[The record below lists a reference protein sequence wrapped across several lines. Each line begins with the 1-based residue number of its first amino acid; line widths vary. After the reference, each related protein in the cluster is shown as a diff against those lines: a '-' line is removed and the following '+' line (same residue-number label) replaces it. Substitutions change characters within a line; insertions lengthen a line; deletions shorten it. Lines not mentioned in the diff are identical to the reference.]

1 MDVSRHSFNCLV
13 SVENIGRNMTYTMAA
28 EVGLLTRNIK
38 VIGEPYPDQLSE
50 AFGAR
55 MLVGTY
61 QDDRLYIGRLEIR
74 LCICNAILGT
84 IKKYLVSHSFFL
96 KKWVGRADFIFI
108 FYLPNEIEGIKFTD

>member
-1 MDVSRHSFNCLV
+1 MSVQLYKLLLYIDIMDVSRHSFNCLV

-74 LCICNAILGT
+74 LCICNAILRDYVMPYYVIT
-84 IKKYLVSHSFFL
+84 
-96 KKWVGRADFIFI
+96 
-108 FYLPNEIEGIKFTD
+108 